1 MDDSVKKRILGAS
14 VMVLAAVV
22 LFPLFLT
29 GEGYRERHLESHI
42 PTAPAVAD
50 AIDVTP
56 QTQLLPDTSEYPAA
70 QVATELVVSESK
82 SSQKVVVTVQPKPD
96 QEMPPQKKRPV
107 ISVDNSRPLLDEQN
121 VPVAW
126 TLQLASFSDESNA
139 RALRTL
145 LIGAGHKVYTRRN
158 ADLYKVYVGPDMQRD
173 RLEKLKET
181 LKSDFGLDGI
191 IFRFTTQ

>member
-1 MDDSVKKRILGAS
+1 MKKRILGAS